1 MKKIHSLINGINVIE
16 PHNIFF
22 NKYDPTNSNLIYEVQ
37 VCSKNLLNKSISDA
51 ENAFEIWN
59 KISSIKRGEILFS
72 FVDLIKQ
79 NKDELININA
89 LETGKSINSSK
100 GEYEACISVA
110 NYFAS
115 EGMRLYSNN
124 LPSSNSFKIVNTK
137 REPLG
142 VVALIVPA
150 NTAMANI
157 FWKLFPALI
166 TGNGVILKASED
178 APMLANFIG
187 DIASKVNF
195 PKGLISV
202 IQGDSSISNYLVHS
216 KQINLVSFTGSSLI
230 GKKVYQACATNF
242 THCSLELGGK
252 NAMIVMDDADFD
264 NAIKWSLLSAF
275 SNAGQRCASASR
287 LLIHENIYD
296 KFKNTLVKETL
307 KLKLGV
313 ENDSDLGPLVNYR
326 MLQTNIR
333 ALKLA
338 VKDGLDILTGLENL
352 NNNND
357 KTGYYFSPTIIEN
370 IDHAHFINQNE
381 LFGPLVTLNKFK
393 NLDQAIKLNNSTN
406 YGLTASI
413 HTKNIDDAH
422 KFIVQSETG
431 LVNVNIGTYG
441 SEPHMAFGGRN
452 ESGNGTREP
461 GLQALDVYSQ
471 LKTYSITYDNN

>member
-1 MKKIHSLINGINVIE
+1 MKKIHSLINGSNVIE

-22 NKYDPTNSNLIYEVQ
+22 NKYNPASSDLLYEVQ
-37 VCSKNLLNKSISDA
+37 VCSQNLLDKSISYS
-51 ENAFEIWN
+51 EKAFKIWN
-59 KISSIKRGEILFS
+59 NTSSIKRGEVLFS
-72 FVDLIKQ
+72 FVDLIEQ
-79 NKDELININA
+79 NKEDLITINA
-89 LETGKSINSSK
+89 LETGKSLKSSRA
-100 GEYEACISVA
+100 EYEACISVA
-110 NYFAS
+110 NYYAS

-124 LPSSNSFKIVNTK
+124 LPSSNNFKIVNTK

-178 APMLANFIG
+178 APMLANLIG
-187 DIASKVNF
+187 VIASKVKF
-195 PKGLISV
+195 PKGLIAV

-216 KQINLVSFTGSSLI
+216 KQIKLVSFTGSSVI
-230 GKKVYQACATNF
+230 GKKVYQACATNL

-252 NAMIVMDDADFD
+252 NALVVLEDADFG

-287 LLIHENIYD
+287 LLVHKNIYE
-296 KFKNTLVKETL
+296 KFKEAFVKETL

-313 ENDSDLGPLVNYR
+313 EDDSDLGPLVNYR
-326 MLQTNIR
+326 MLQNNIS

-338 VKDGLDILTGLENL
+338 LKDGLDVLTGLENIENA
-352 NNNND
+352 NNR
-357 KTGYYFSPTIIEN
+357 KGYYFFPTVIEN
-370 IDHAHFINQNE
+370 VDHSHYINQKE
-381 LFGPLVTLNKFK
+381 LFGPLVTLNKFE
-393 NLDQAIKLNNSTN
+393 NLDEAIYLNNSTN
-406 YGLTASI
+406 YGLTASV

-422 KFIVQSETG
+422 KFIIEAETG

-452 ESGNGTREP
+452 ESGNGSREP
-461 GLQALDVYSQ
+461 GLQALDIYSQ
-471 LKTYSITYDNN
+471 LKTYSITYQIN